1 MAKKKPVGKSKSK
14 GTVASPKPTVTTF
27 MPVFKIGTAVD
38 FKVQGSNFFGTVT
51 VAVTENANTA
61 ITWTVPTSS
70 VVPDDEGNLTIVAA
84 MPKVATK
91 SKVVTSG
98 AGEGDLTISVTSQDG
113 LSTGETTQV
122 VAYTP

>member
-1 MAKKKPVGKSKSK
+1 MAKKKPVGATKPKV
-14 GTVASPKPTVTTF
+14 TVASPKPTVTAF
-27 MPVFKIGTAVD
+27 MPVFKIGSAVN

-70 VVPDDEGNLTIVAA
+70 VVPDDDGNLTIVGA
-84 MPKVATK
+84 MPKAAK
-91 SKVVTSG
+91 SKVVTTG